1 LAIREKALGPNHPD
15 VAQSL
20 NNLAALYKDQGRYA
34 DAEPLYKR
42 SLAIRE
48 KSLGPDHPDVA
59 NSLNNLA
66 LLYNDQGR
74 YADAEPLYRRSLAI
88 VEKSLGP
95 YHPHVAT
102 VLTGLAYLYHEQ
114 SRYADAEPLY
124 KRSLAIWEKSLGPN
138 HPNVAT
144 VLNNLAELYREQ
156 SRYADA
162 EPLSLG
168 PNHPDVAQSL
178 NNLAALYDDQ
188 GRYADAE
195 PLYKRS
201 IVIWEKSLGPDHPY
215 VASSLNNLALLYR
228 EQGRYTEAEPLYK
241 RSLVIREKSLGP
253 DHPAVAN
260 LLNNLAAL
268 YRNQGRWAEALPMVR
283 MATERG
289 YVNRF
294 VHLSVLLGAK
304 RSNDLSEDAAIAE
317 SFAVIQRV
325 ASSAASAAVS
335 QLAVRFA
342 AGTDDL
348 AQLVRKDQDL
358 SAENERLDKDLVAAV
373 SKPPNQRDADRE
385 AATRKRLAEIA
396 DARAEVG
403 RVLAQRFPDY
413 TALSKPLPLSVSE
426 VSSLLTDDEALVL
439 IDLGK
444 GKGGASYIWVV
455 DRSGAVWTT
464 IDAKSEDLATKIA
477 ALRASLDPSSNRPF
491 DAKLAYEVYK
501 LILGPVEDNIAKKPQ
516 LLMVMN
522 GALTSLPPQVLVTRD
537 PAGVD
542 LKSTDWLIRRHAI
555 AILPSV
561 YSLKVLRGE
570 KAKVAAAK
578 PLIGFGDPVFKKGGT
593 AIGERIASNRGFGS
607 FYRGGTADLEVLAK
621 ALPPLPETADEL
633 RAVAKSLG
641 AGEADLKLG
650 SAATETTVKQTK
662 LDQYR
667 IVYFATHALVSGETE
682 QAAKGLAEPA
692 LVLSLPA
699 TATALD
705 DGLLTSSEV
714 AQLKLN
720 ADWVVLSACNT
731 AAADKPGAEALSGLA
746 RAFIYAGARSLLVSH
761 WPVDSE
767 PAVKLMTTMF
777 AAIAKNRKL
786 TTAEALR
793 QAMLATMS
801 DRDNPEWANPSSWA
815 PFVLVGEGGAITR

>member
-1 LAIREKALGPNHPD
+1 MFRVLRTTARFCRSGLIYLTTFPLGSNHPSFG
-15 VAQSL
+15 QSL
-20 NNLAALYKDQGRYA
+20 NNLAALYRD
-34 DAEPLYKR
+34 
-42 SLAIRE
+42 
-48 KSLGPDHPDVA
+48 
-59 NSLNNLA
+59 
-66 LLYNDQGR
+66 
-74 YADAEPLYRRSLAI
+74 
-88 VEKSLGP
+88 
-95 YHPHVAT
+95 
-102 VLTGLAYLYHEQ
+102 
-114 SRYADAEPLY
+114 
-124 KRSLAIWEKSLGPN
+124 
-138 HPNVAT
+138 
-144 VLNNLAELYREQ
+144 
-156 SRYADA
+156 
-162 EPLSLG
+162 
-168 PNHPDVAQSL
+168 
-178 NNLAALYDDQ
+178 
-188 GRYADAE
+188 
-195 PLYKRS
+195 
-201 IVIWEKSLGPDHPY
+201 
-215 VASSLNNLALLYR
+215 
-228 EQGRYTEAEPLYK
+228 
-241 RSLVIREKSLGP
+241 
-253 DHPAVAN
+253 
-260 LLNNLAAL
+260 
-268 YRNQGRWAEALPMVR
+268 QGRWADALPLVR
-283 MATERG
+283 TATERG
-289 YVNRF
+289 YGDRSL
-294 VHLSVLLGAK
+294 HLPVLMGAK
-304 RSNDLSEDAAIAE
+304 RAKDLSEDEAIAE
-317 SFAVIQRV
+317 SFAVVQGA
-325 ASSAASAAVS
+325 ASTAASAAVS

-358 SAENERLDKDLVAAV
+358 SAENEKLDKDLVAVV
-373 SKPPNQRDADRE
+373 SKPPNQRDASRE

-413 TALSKPLPLSVSE
+413 AALSKPQPLSVSD

-444 GKGGASYIWVV
+444 GKGDPSYIWVV
-455 DRSGAVWTT
+455 DRSNAVWKT

-477 ALRASLDPSSNRPF
+477 ALRASLDPSSNKPF
-491 DAKLAYEVYK
+491 DARLAYELYK
-501 LILGPVEDNIAKKPQ
+501 LILGPVEDRIAKKPQ

-537 PAGVD
+537 PVGVD
-542 LKSTDWLIRRHAI
+542 LKSADWLIRRQAI

-578 PLIGFGDPVFKKGGT
+578 PLIGFGDPVFNRGGT
-593 AIGERIASNRGFGS
+593 KVGERIASNRGYGS
-607 FYRGGTADLEVLAK
+607 FYRGGTADLDVLSK
-621 ALPPLPETADEL
+621 ALPPLPETAGEL

-641 AGEADLKLG
+641 AGEADLRLG
-650 SAATETTVKQTK
+650 SAATETTVKQTR

-731 AAADKPGAEALSGLA
+731 AADKPGAEALSGLA

-761 WPVDSE
+761 WPVESD
-767 PAVKLMTTMF
+767 PAVNLMTTLF
-777 AAIAKNRKL
+777 ATIAKNPKV

-793 QAMLATMS
+793 QAILATMD
-801 DRDNPEWANPSSWA
+801 DRTNPEWANPTSWA
-815 PFVLVGEGGAITR
+815 PFVLVGEGGVMTR